1 MTQLQIFYGSYT
13 RFDPAE
19 ILSVNNMFLIQ
30 ELIKKG
36 FTDKEIYLKFELQEK
51 PYVIAYCMRLRRK

>member
-1 MTQLQIFYGSYT
+1 MQKQLFYGSYT
-13 RFDPAE
+13 QLDPTE
-19 ILSVNNMFLIQ
+19 VLTVNDMFLIQ

-36 FTDKEIYLKFELQEK
+36 FTDKEIYLKFELQKK